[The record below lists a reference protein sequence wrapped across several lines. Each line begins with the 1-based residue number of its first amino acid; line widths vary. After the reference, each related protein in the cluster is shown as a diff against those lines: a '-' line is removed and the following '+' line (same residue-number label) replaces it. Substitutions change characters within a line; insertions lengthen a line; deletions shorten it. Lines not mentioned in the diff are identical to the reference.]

1 MRIRSL
7 RKIQALKDN
16 YVKEKL
22 KVERLICYHLPI
34 VINKGSIIA
43 CLIKH
48 FTYPQ
53 NGDIKYKI
61 RN

>member
-7 RKIQALKDN
+7 RKIQALKKY
-16 YVKEKL
+16 YVREKL
-22 KVERLICYHLPI
+22 KVERLI
-34 VINKGSIIA
+34 VIDKGSIIA

>member
-1 MRIRSL
+1 MRIRNL
-7 RKIQALKDN
+7 RMII
-16 YVKEKL
+16 
-22 KVERLICYHLPI
+22 RLILVNTFYRLPI

-53 NGDIKYKI
+53 NGDIKYTI